1 MLMPGFNFYEVKKKY
16 HNFSKRKGKYFY
28 TFYHSYYSYIE
39 LISTNLLL
47 WCPICRN
54 KRASTEK
61 WIHSLK
67 ANFAQLPL
75 WFWHCLLLMED
86 WPIFCDLLRLSDLYI
101 NFQKRGHFSIGLN
114 ECTMH
119 TWFNWMFITHC
130 LSLWFIKPANSSCS
144 CKFRR
149 CALWFDEFSRP
160 DCCAKSKAG
169 IPVDKLGSCPPP
181 DPPPLDELRRAPRK
195 MFWVWTCPGIL
206 RQSCGNSRSEIQK
219 KISKTVLTYCE
230 KKYSID
236 IEKLLKF

>member
-1 MLMPGFNFYEVKKKY
+1 MK
-16 HNFSKRKGKYFY
+16 FSASAWFEISWNQTCESPQKSGSSFSNRDPLFKKRKF
-28 TFYHSYYSYIE
+28 FNW
-39 LISTNLLL
+39 L
-47 WCPICRN
+47 
-54 KRASTEK
+54 K
-61 WIHSLK
+61 W
-67 ANFAQLPL
+67 
-75 WFWHCLLLMED
+75 
-86 WPIFCDLLRLSDLYI
+86 
-101 NFQKRGHFSIGLN
+101 
-114 ECTMH
+114 MH

-206 RQSCGNSRSEIQK
+206 RQSCGNSRSEIQNLSIFS
-219 KISKTVLTYCE
+219 KIVLTCE
-230 KKYSID
+230 KKIFYRYRKTFEILGWRLG
-236 IEKLLKF
+236 ICNKYKITI